1 MNLQAGFREADL
13 TFVPCSGLT
22 GENLVAGGS
31 GPPALAAWYSGPT
44 LVQAID
50 TFKIPERP
58 VEKPF
63 R

>member
-1 MNLQAGFREADL
+1 MDL

-44 LVQAID
+44 LIQAID